1 MDGKFNEEGYQN
13 NSIHLKDKE
22 KKENKIKQI
31 MENSLLT
38 LRKKK
43 NIKKIISKIKDN
55 NLIMYSIVEKNYLI
69 SNTDVEIPDTLNEY
83 YNNLKNKQNFL
94 YESINNEEGIISKFD
109 IDKINLTK
117 FILLQINYYIEFMLD
132 NYETNIENI
141 QNFFDNKTINS
152 LIKILYEYT
161 NKNNINNNIINENV
175 NVNDIITN
183 SEIIIYNICKILIKL
198 TSLSNYYTSNI
209 ITNENNIELL
219 YSSLSYYYKINQ
231 LLGNYLLLIIYNC
244 YLDNEIEAITNY
256 DKLTLFLLEK
266 ISNFYKSPIQNIIKS
281 NFLLTIIEFLTIL
294 LNENTFNTFMNNQ
307 YINNCILLMANIIQ
321 KYDNEYIKYSSIKCL
336 AHLLH
341 CIDENN
347 ILNIDNFQN
356 LIKSLLPYLNLEINE
371 TSIVIKTLEIISLF
385 TYLFEIDKFVNN
397 ELIDEINQIL
407 IYYNIHKEQNKLLF
421 LTDEHLN
428 QKFNNIIENIAIILL
443 NCCLSKQIYDFII
456 LHTSILKN
464 IILIIYNYS
473 IDIPILINIYG
484 FLNEF
489 MDNEDNFMA
498 LIIANFLEVGII
510 QSLDKYLDT
519 NAYDVIFIIL
529 NFAYKSLEYGNIFLE
544 KNFGNKKY
552 SKINFVQAFLDK
564 KGFND
569 KLNLIASPD
578 FGNIKCSD
586 AAKKLQEIFFSLK

>member
-13 NSIHLKDKE
+13 NTIHLKDKE

-43 NIKKIISKIKDN
+43 NIKKIISRIKDN

-69 SNTDVEIPDTLNEY
+69 SNTDVEIPDALNEY

-132 NYETNIENI
+132 NYETNIENMK
-141 QNFFDNKTINS
+141 NFFNNKTINS
-152 LIKILYEYT
+152 LIKVLYEYT
-161 NKNNINNNIINENV
+161 NKDNNNNIINENV
-175 NVNDIITN
+175 NDIITN
-183 SEIIIYNICKILIKL
+183 NEIIIYNICKILIKL
-198 TSLSNYYTSNI
+198 TSLSNYYTYNI
-209 ITNENNIELL
+209 INNENNIEIL

-231 LLGNYLLLIIYNC
+231 FLGNNLLLIIYNC
-244 YLDNEIEAITNY
+244 YLDNEIEAISNY

-266 ISNFYKSPIQNIIKS
+266 ISNFYKNPIQNIIQS

-307 YINNCILLMANIIQ
+307 YINDCILLMVNIMQ

-347 ILNIDNFQN
+347 TLNIDNFQN

-371 TSIVIKTLEIISLF
+371 TSLVIKTLEIISLF
-385 TYLFEIDKFVNN
+385 TYLF
-397 ELIDEINQIL
+397 
-407 IYYNIHKEQNKLLF
+407 
-421 LTDEHLN
+421 
-428 QKFNNIIENIAIILL
+428 
-443 NCCLSKQIYDFII
+443 
-456 LHTSILKN
+456 
-464 IILIIYNYS
+464 
-473 IDIPILINIYG
+473 
-484 FLNEF
+484 
-489 MDNEDNFMA
+489 
-498 LIIANFLEVGII
+498 
-510 QSLDKYLDT
+510 
-519 NAYDVIFIIL
+519 
-529 NFAYKSLEYGNIFLE
+529 
-544 KNFGNKKY
+544 
-552 SKINFVQAFLDK
+552 
-564 KGFND
+564 
-569 KLNLIASPD
+569 
-578 FGNIKCSD
+578 
-586 AAKKLQEIFFSLK
+586 

>member
-1 MDGKFNEEGYQN
+1 MDGQFNEEVYQN

-132 NYETNIENI
+132 NYETNIKNM

-152 LIKILYEYT
+152 LIKVLYEYT
-161 NKNNINNNIINENV
+161 NKDNNNNIINENV
-175 NVNDIITN
+175 NDIITN
-183 SEIIIYNICKILIKL
+183 NEIIIYNICKILIKL

-209 ITNENNIELL
+209 INNENNIELL

-231 LLGNYLLLIIYNC
+231 LLGNNLLLIIYNC
-244 YLDNEIEAITNY
+244 YLDKEIEAISNY

-266 ISNFYKSPIQNIIKS
+266 ISNFYKNPIQNIIKS

-307 YINNCILLMANIIQ
+307 YINDCILLMVNIIQ

-347 ILNIDNFQN
+347 LLNIDNFQN

-464 IILIIYNYS
+464 IILIICNYS
-473 IDIPILINIYG
+473 IDISNLINIYG

-519 NAYDVIFIIL
+519 NAYDVLFIIL

-544 KNFGNKKY
+544 KNIGNKKY

-578 FGNIKCSD
+578 FGNIKCSE
-586 AAKKLQEIFFSLK
+586 AAKKLQELFFSLK